1 MVPSLRN
8 TFNET
13 FTQEKYD
20 GFLRELNTYYPDAI
34 QFRLA
39 ETPVFVPRR
48 LAQEMIDTCES
59 IIDFVLGEQFMKLTE
74 RSIPA
79 TDKVSGEPGLPTMIA
94 FDFGICTGP
103 GDELVPRLVEM
114 QGFPSLYGFQSVF
127 PDILRKHFPI
137 PDNYAQYLSGY
148 TTETYQVLLREVIL
162 GGHHPENVILL
173 EIEPERQKTRID
185 FYCTRDIA
193 GIQPVCLTSLV
204 QDGDHL
210 YYELNGQKI
219 RVHRIYN
226 RMIFD
231 ELHSRKELQIPVDI
245 RNLPEVEWVSHPDWF
260 YRISKF
266 TLPFLKH
273 PNIPDTYFLDEVKQ
287 VPADLNDYVLKP
299 LFSFAGQGVVINVS
313 PDHLERIEQP
323 ANWIL
328 QKKVQYAPAIR
339 TPDGPAKTEIRIM
352 YLWKKGRPRPEPV
365 INLARLSKGDMIGT
379 RYTDNDTWVGGS
391 VAFFER

>member
-8 TFNET
+8 TFNEI

-148 TTETYQVLLREVIL
+148 TTETYQALLREVIL
-162 GGHHPENVILL
+162 AGHHPENVILL

-185 FYCTRDIA
+185 FYCTRDIV
-193 GIQPVCLTSLV
+193 GIQPVCLTSLM
-204 QDGDHL
+204 QEGDHL
-210 YYELNGQKI
+210 YYELNGQKT

-231 ELHSRKELQIPVDI
+231 ELHSRKKLQIPVDI
-245 RNLPEVEWVSHPDWF
+245 RNLPEIAWVSHPDWF

-323 ANWIL
+323 SDWIL
-328 QKKVQYAPAIR
+328 QKKVQYAPVIR
-339 TPDGPAKTEIRIM
+339 TPGGPAKTEVRIM
-352 YLWKKGRPRPEPV
+352 YLWKEGRPRPEPV